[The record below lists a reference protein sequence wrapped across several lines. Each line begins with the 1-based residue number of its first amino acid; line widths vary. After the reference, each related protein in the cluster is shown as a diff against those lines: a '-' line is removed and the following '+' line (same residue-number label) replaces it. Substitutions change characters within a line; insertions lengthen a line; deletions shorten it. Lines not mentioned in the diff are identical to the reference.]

1 MVVYIFLSIIK
12 QKIPNSKNSI
22 PTIVP
27 ENKMFIIIYY
37 TKKYMF

>member
-22 PTIVP
+22 PMTVP
-27 ENKMFIIIYY
+27 ENKMFIIVEY
-37 TKKYMF
+37 KKYEF